1 MNTTTMIG
9 RLGQDPDIRVTTGG
23 TSVATFRLAV
33 PNPQDD
39 DNPNWIPVKCLGK
52 TADAVATYLSKG
64 DQVAVTGRLESS
76 EWDDNDG
83 QRHWKLEVLARNV
96 QFLQTKTSK
105 NTDTDKR
112 EGATV

>member
-1 MNTTTMIG
+1 MNTTSIIG
-9 RLGQDPDIRVTTGG
+9 RLGQDPDLRVTTGG

-52 TADAVATYLSKG
+52 TADAVAEYLTKG
-64 DQVAVTGRLESS
+64 AQVAVTGRLESS
-76 EWDDNDG
+76 EWDKDG

-96 QFLQTKTSK
+96 QFLNTKTSN
-105 NTDTDKR
+105 NTDER
-112 EGATV
+112 QEATV

>member
-1 MNTTTMIG
+1 MNTTTIIG
-9 RLGQDPDIRVTTGG
+9 RLAQDPELRFTTGG

-64 DQVAVTGRLESS
+64 DQVAATGRLESS

-96 QFLQTKTSK
+96 EFLNTRNTS
-105 NTDTDKR
+105 NNDTDNR
-112 EGATV
+112 QEATV